1 MPNFCSLEDIRV
13 PYRHDKDIFDSIN
26 LKFKE
31 PLAQFKTWFEDAIS
45 SGKVYEANAMVVATC
60 TKSGFPSARY
70 MLLKEVDER
79 GFHFFSNYNSRKGQE
94 LEENPRASLLFYWE
108 ALNRQQLQ
116 QSQRSG
122 AGELMSSNPFR
133 IIIAQQE
140 ENPRASLLFY
150 WEALNR
156 QVRVEGT
163 ITRLSEQESEEYFH
177 ERPRESQISAAISPQ
192 SQVVPSR
199 DAFRTLISYP
209 FVHSLFIVLSSKE
222 GGYVLYP
229 LAVEFWQGQ
238 SNRLHDRI
246 RFRRIQG
253 TEDEAVASGLA
264 TRGEGD
270 WCYERLA
277 P

>member
-1 MPNFCSLEDIRV
+1 LITAIYPSDQFLWSVHEVLFHPVNVNKHSPYVRRFMPNFCSLEDIRV

-31 PLAQFKTWFEDAIS
+31 PLAQFKTWFEDAVS

-60 TKSGFPSARY
+60 TKVRDKLACDLSIVTSVNWDKRMQRLFP
-70 MLLKEVDER
+70 D
-79 GFHFFSNYNSRKGQE
+79 
-94 LEENPRASLLFYWE
+94 
-108 ALNRQQLQ
+108 
-116 QSQRSG
+116 
-122 AGELMSSNPFR
+122 
-133 IIIAQQE
+133 
-140 ENPRASLLFY
+140 
-150 WEALNR
+150 

-163 ITRLSEQESEEYFH
+163 ITRLSEQESEKYFH

-199 DAFRTLISYP
+199 DYLVAKTLEKKQCHPGDDAIP
-209 FVHSLFIVLSSKE
+209 KPPNW

>member
-1 MPNFCSLEDIRV
+1 MKFFSTRSMSINIRHIRV

-31 PLAQFKTWFEDAIS
+31 PLAQFKTWFEDAVS

-79 GFHFFSNYNSRKGQE
+79 GFHFFSNYSSRKGQE
-94 LEENPRASLLFYWE
+94 L
-108 ALNRQQLQ
+108 
-116 QSQRSG
+116 
-122 AGELMSSNPFR
+122 
-133 IIIAQQE
+133 E

-163 ITRLSEQESEEYFH
+163 ITRLSEQESEKYFH

-199 DAFRTLISYP
+199 DYLVAKTLEKKQCHPGDDAIP
-209 FVHSLFIVLSSKE
+209 KPPNW